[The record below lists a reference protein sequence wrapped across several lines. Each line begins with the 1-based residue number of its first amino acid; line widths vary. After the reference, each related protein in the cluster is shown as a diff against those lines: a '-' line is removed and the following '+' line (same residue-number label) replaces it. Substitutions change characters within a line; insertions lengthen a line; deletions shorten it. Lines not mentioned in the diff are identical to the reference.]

1 MSAWFARARLPARV
15 PVRRAWVLAGLVVLV
30 ASPGFGI
37 PSWTLSTAVLAG
49 IFGLAALA
57 VNVLVGFGRM
67 VNLGGAAFL
76 GLAAYAAVLG
86 NTRYGIPYT
95 LAALASIAA
104 VALVAWLAGGI
115 FARLPGF
122 YFAVAMLGV
131 SAALDGVL
139 EAFPGVT
146 DGDSGLTTTRTLPLG
161 IVTVSS
167 NLQWY
172 VTIVVISV
180 IAIAGSQ
187 RLVRGWRGR
196 VLALVR
202 EDPLAASVH
211 GVDVTGVRRV
221 LFTVSAVLAALAG
234 VLLARWQGVIVPQ
247 DAGIVQSVQ
256 LLGFAI
262 VGGIG
267 SPVGP
272 VLGSGLLTWL
282 STATSGLG
290 DIELLVYGLIFFVV
304 VAYFPGGVAG
314 AIATARLPK
323 QARRVFARITRPA
336 SVSPAAQPISPA
348 APSGAAAP
356 ASLITPSGPAA
367 PTGPAAPIRPAAPSA
382 PAGEGLRVA
391 GVSKSFG
398 GVRAV
403 SDVTL
408 EVPPGAVTALVGGN
422 GAGKSTVLNM
432 ITGVERPTG
441 GTVTFD
447 GRQLAAAD
455 PVQRAR
461 LGIARTFQTA
471 RVAPELTVAENVQA
485 GAEAVYNLALRAGP
499 GRRPGP
505 DLGARCR
512 AALGATGLEHLADR
526 PMSEIGGGQR
536 KLVEVARALA
546 VRPRLLL
553 MDEPGAGLT
562 LGELALLTA
571 LIGGLRSS
579 GTAVLIVDHNLDFVA
594 GVADSGYLLDLGRV
608 IYAGDVAGLRQHAGP
623 ATAPVE
629 AVRGQGGGAD
639 G

>member
-1 MSAWFARARLPARV
+1 MSMSAWFARARLPARV
-15 PVRRAWVLAGLVVLV
+15 PARRAWTLAGLVILV

-122 YFAVAMLGV
+122 YFAVAMLGI

-172 VTIVVISV
+172 VLIVVISV
-180 IAIAGSQ
+180 IVIALSQ
-187 RLVRGWRGR
+187 RLVRDWRGR

-272 VLGSGLLTWL
+272 ALGAGLLTWL

-290 DIELLVYGLIFFVV
+290 DVELLVYGLIFFVV

-314 AIATARLPK
+314 AAATARSSKL
-323 QARRVFARITRPA
+323 ARRLFARLARPGSLRRHGPPGA
-336 SVSPAAQPISPA
+336 PA
-348 APSGAAAP
+348 APSGQVAASTPAP
-356 ASLITPSGPAA
+356 SSGPATTT
-367 PTGPAAPIRPAAPSA
+367 PPRERD
-382 PAGEGLRVA
+382 EGLRVA
-391 GVSKSFG
+391 GISKSFG

-403 SDVTL
+403 SEVTL
-408 EVPPGAVTALVGGN
+408 DVPLGAVTALVGGN
-422 GAGKSTVLNM
+422 GAGKSTVLNV
-432 ITGVERPTG
+432 ITGVERPSG
-441 GTVTFD
+441 GTVIFD
-447 GRQLAAAD
+447 GRRLTPAD

-471 RVAPELTVAENVQA
+471 RVAPELTVAQNVQA
-485 GAEAVYNLALRAGP
+485 GAEAVYNLALLAGP
-499 GRRPGP
+499 GKRPGQ
-505 DLGARCR
+505 DLAERCR
-512 AALGATGLEHLADR
+512 AALAATGLEHIAHR

-546 VRPRLLL
+546 LRPRLLL

-562 LGELALLTA
+562 LDEISLLSA
-571 LIGGLRSS
+571 LIRGLRSS

-594 GVADSGYLLDLGRV
+594 DVADSGYLLDLGQV
-608 IYAGDVAGLRQHAGP
+608 TYAGDMAGLRRHAD
-623 ATAPVE
+623 AAVAPVE
-629 AVRGQGGGAD
+629 AARGPKGGAD

>member
-1 MSAWFARARLPARV
+1 VSGPADTVNGWFARARLPARV
-15 PVRRAWVLAGLVVLV
+15 PARRAWSLAALVILVV
-30 ASPGFGI
+30 SPGFGI

-139 EAFPGVT
+139 AAFPGVT
-146 DGDSGLTTTRTLPLG
+146 DGESGLTTTRTLPLG
-161 IVTVSS
+161 IVTVRSD
-167 NLQWY
+167 LQWY
-172 VTIVVISV
+172 VTIVVISI

-187 RLVRGWRGR
+187 RLVHAWRGR

-202 EDPLAASVH
+202 EDPLAASVL
-211 GVDVTGVRRV
+211 GVEVTAVRRV
-221 LFTVSAVLAALAG
+221 LFTVSAALAALAG
-234 VLLARWQGVIVPQ
+234 VLLARWQGVIVPE

-272 VLGSGLLTWL
+272 ALGAGLLTWL

-304 VAYFPGGVAG
+304 VAYFPGGLAG
-314 AIATARLPK
+314 AAATVRSSKL
-323 QARRVFARITRPA
+323 ARRVFARPALPA
-336 SVSPAAQPISPA
+336 SPASPAL
-348 APSGAAAP
+348 PSGAPVPSPPAP
-356 ASLITPSGPAA
+356 PSGPV
-367 PTGPAAPIRPAAPSA
+367 PPLPPATPSRPV
-382 PAGEGLRVA
+382 GEGLRVA

-403 SDVTL
+403 SEVTL
-408 EVPPGAVTALVGGN
+408 DVPPGAVTALVGGN

-432 ITGVERPTG
+432 ITGVERPSG

-447 GRQLAAAD
+447 GRRLAAAD

-471 RVAPELTVAENVQA
+471 RVALELTAEENVRA
-485 GAEAVYNLALRAGP
+485 GAEAVYNLALLAGP
-499 GRRPGP
+499 GRRPGR
-505 DLGARCR
+505 DLAGRSR
-512 AALGATGLEHLADR
+512 AALAATGLEHIAHR

-546 VRPRLLL
+546 LRPRLLL

-562 LGELALLTA
+562 LDELSLLTT
-571 LIGGLRSS
+571 LIDGLRSS

-608 IYAGDVAGLRQHAGP
+608 AYAGDVAGLRRHAG
-623 ATAPVE
+623 AAGGPVE
-629 AVRGQGGGAD
+629 AALRPGGGAD

>member
-1 MSAWFARARLPARV
+1 MREVLARAGLPERITAR
-15 PVRRAWVLAGLVVLV
+15 RGWVVAAIVVLV
-30 ASPGFGI
+30 ASPYFGI
-37 PSWTLSTAVLAG
+37 PSWSVSTAVLAG

-86 NTRYGIPYT
+86 NTRFAIPYT
-95 LAALASIAA
+95 LAAMASIVA

-161 IVTVSS
+161 IVTVGS
-167 NLQWY
+167 NLGWY
-172 VTIVVISV
+172 VTIVVISIV
-180 IAIAGSQ
+180 AIVLSQ
-187 RLVRGWRGR
+187 RLVHDWRGR

-211 GVDVTGVRRV
+211 GVDVAGVRRV
-221 LFTVSAVLAALAG
+221 LFTVSAALAALSG

-267 SPVGP
+267 SPAGP
-272 VLGSGLLTWL
+272 VLGASLLTWL

-290 DIELLVYGLIFFVV
+290 DVELLVYGLIFFVV
-304 VAYFPGGVAG
+304 VAYSPGGIAG
-314 AIATARLPK
+314 ALATARSSRPG
-323 QARRVFARITRPA
+323 RRLLSRPA
-336 SVSPAAQPISPA
+336 RLPAPAVPGDPAGAALPGDPAAGDHA
-348 APSGAAAP
+348 AGGRVPGSEMRRGD
-356 ASLITPSGPAA
+356 
-367 PTGPAAPIRPAAPSA
+367 
-382 PAGEGLRVA
+382 GLRVA
-391 GVSKSFG
+391 GVSKAFG

-403 SDVTL
+403 SDVSL
-408 EVPPGAVTALVGGN
+408 EAAPGAVTALVGGN
-422 GAGKSTVLNM
+422 GAGKSTVLNV
-432 ITGVERPTG
+432 ISGVERPSG
-441 GTVTFD
+441 GTVTF
-447 GRQLAAAD
+447 GGHELAAAD
-455 PVQRAR
+455 PIQRAR
-461 LGIARTFQTA
+461 LGIVRTFQTA
-471 RVAPELTVAENVQA
+471 RVAPDLTVEENVRA
-485 GAEAVYNLALRAGP
+485 GAEAVHNLALLGGP
-499 GRRPGP
+499 ARRPGR
-505 DLGARCR
+505 DLPGRCR
-512 AALGATGLEHLADR
+512 AALAATGLEHIARR
-526 PMSEIGGGQR
+526 PMAEIGGGQR

-546 VRPRLLL
+546 LRPRLLL

-562 LGELALLTA
+562 LDELSLLTE

-594 GVADSGYLLDLGRV
+594 NVADFGYLLDLGRV
-608 IYAGDVAGLRQHAGP
+608 AYAGDVAGLRRRAGS
-623 ATAPVE
+623 AAGPVE
-629 AVRGQGGGAD
+629 AALGPGGGSD
-639 G
+639 V